1 MNTTTKILVGLGC
14 VAIAGAGVVGYSYLS
29 HSPRVVAGTQF
40 EEIDLSGKTSEEV
53 EFELNQWWERYRNEP
68 VSLSSQILNN
78 SIMRLTLGEL
88 GIEFDRDK
96 TKASIPF
103 DSPLDRVTAGFRNG
117 QQVTIVKPVFLF
129 AELSNSAR
137 EKLSQFVSSNA
148 PNKRDARAYFRRG
161 SIVTVSEIP
170 SKKPDFEQ
178 LGLRLAEAAKK
189 RNWSVEIPLAT
200 GNQRVP
206 DSELNRINYVLS
218 EFSTKFAASNAPRV
232 NNIRIASEK
241 LNGLIIMPGERVS
254 FNEVVGRRTRE
265 AGFQMAGAFING
277 RLDEDIGGGICQVSS
292 TLYNAVLL
300 ADMKIVRRQNHS
312 MPVPYLPIGR
322 DAAVAYPSIDL
333 VFENNQSYPMALTA
347 SVVGDTLTFRVL
359 GPAEAKRDIE
369 IVAGPSRSWPTG
381 TEYIEDPSLGYGV
394 TRVRQKA
401 TGGHSITMYR
411 VVRKNGE
418 EIRRESLGQSY
429 YRGGKQIIAR
439 NSRATPPVATSTE
452 GQKAEPTTPAAT
464 PATNDGAAPSAT
476 ATTSSATTSPTG

>member
-1 MNTTTKILVGLGC
+1 MNTTAKILVGVGC
-14 VAIAGAGVVGYSYLS
+14 VAFAGAGVVGYSYLS
-29 HSPRVVAGTQF
+29 HTPRAVAGTQF
-40 EEIDLSGKTSEEV
+40 EGIDLSGKTSEEIQ
-53 EFELNQWWERYRNEP
+53 FEMNQWWERYRNEP
-68 VSLSSQILNN
+68 VSLSSQNLNN
-78 SIMRLTLGEL
+78 SSMRLTLEEL
-88 GIEFDRDK
+88 GIKFDKDT
-96 TKASIPF
+96 TKASVTF
-103 DSPLDRVTAGFRNG
+103 DSPLNGITNGLRNG
-117 QQVTIVKPVFLF
+117 QQVTVIEPVFGF
-129 AELSNSAR
+129 DELSDGAKA
-137 EKLSQFVSSNA
+137 ELSQFVSANA
-148 PNKRDARAYFRRG
+148 PKKRDARAYFRGG
-161 SIVTVSEIP
+161 SIVTVREIP
-170 SKKPDFEQ
+170 SKKPDFDQ
-178 LGLRLAEAAKK
+178 LSIRLEEASRN

-206 DSELNRINYVLS
+206 DSELNRITHVLS

-232 NNIRIASEK
+232 NNIRIASDK
-241 LNGLIIMPGERVS
+241 LNGVIIMPGERIS

-333 VFENNQSYPMALTA
+333 IFENNQSYPIAMTA
-347 SVVGDTLTFRVL
+347 SVVGDTVTFRML
-359 GPAEAKRDIE
+359 GPAEGKRDIQ

-401 TGGHSITMYR
+401 TGGHSITMFR

-418 EIRRESLGQSY
+418 EVRRDSLGQSY

-439 NSRATPPVATSTE
+439 NSKATPPVETPAEGRTADTSTPSTAPAVNE
-452 GQKAEPTTPAAT
+452 GAAPPAAT
-464 PATNDGAAPSAT
+464 
-476 ATTSSATTSPTG
+476 TTSAPTSSPG